1 MDDCAV
7 QCRDSRWRSCVK
19 EQKNVENQLR
29 QIGEVDGA
37 GEVGVAAVVKKRRN
51 ALWMDKLPD
60 EATLRLRGGVSV
72 AWGQCEIICQW
83 VVDPLAA
90 EKGAHG
96 LNGRITLN
104 VKKQDG
110 KLMNLKST
118 IICCNSSWMNSFW
131 CATRTLRIKCCL
143 K

>member
-1 MDDCAV
+1 
-7 QCRDSRWRSCVK
+7 
-19 EQKNVENQLR
+19 
-29 QIGEVDGA
+29 
-37 GEVGVAAVVKKRRN
+37 
-51 ALWMDKLPD
+51 MDKLLD

-104 VKKQDG
+104 VKKARWEIDEFQKYD
-110 KLMNLKST
+110 NTS
-118 IICCNSSWMNSFW
+118 
-131 CATRTLRIKCCL
+131 
-143 K
+143 